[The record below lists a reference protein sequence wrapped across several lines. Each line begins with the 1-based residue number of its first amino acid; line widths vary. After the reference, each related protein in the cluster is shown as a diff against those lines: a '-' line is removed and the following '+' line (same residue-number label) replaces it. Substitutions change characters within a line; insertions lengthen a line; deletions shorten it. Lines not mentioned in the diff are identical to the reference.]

1 MDRGGRFTRPAGPR
15 RTPRTPDDFAPPS
28 RITLFLRRV
37 FVRLSEPPLR
47 RLGLTLLVL
56 FFAGTGAYGAVRG
69 GHAEARA
76 VAAHEAGDAVA
87 RGFGF
92 GIVHSEVRGTRVLG
106 RDEILA
112 RAGVTENSSLPLLN
126 PDAMR
131 AVLKAEPRIAEAT
144 VRKLYPDRLEITIE
158 EREPFARWQRGSKVH
173 LIARDGTVLA
183 SDIEQRA
190 AELPL
195 VVGAGAEKRAGAFLD
210 LLARFPSI
218 RDEVRAGVFIAERR
232 WNLRLKNGI
241 DVRLPEEDPALA
253 LERLVQLDRS
263 KELLTRDVTTIDLR
277 VADRVSVSLTDE
289 AVEAQKQKTQKRK
302 GADS

>member
-1 MDRGGRFTRPAGPR
+1 MNRGASFTRAAGR
-15 RTPRTPDDFAPPS
+15 RHASLAAGDYAPPS
-28 RITLFLRRV
+28 RVTLFLRRA

-47 RLGLTLLVL
+47 RLGLML
-56 FFAGTGAYGAVRG
+56 FVMLFAGTGAYGAMRG
-69 GHAEARA
+69 GHVDSLLAT
-76 VAAHEAGDAVA
+76 AHEAGDTIA

-92 GIVHSEVRGTRVLG
+92 GIVHAEVRGMRVLG

-112 RAGVTENSSLPLLN
+112 RAGVTDSSSLVLLN

-131 AVLKAEPRIAEAT
+131 DVLKAEPRIAEAT
-144 VRKLYPDRLEITIE
+144 VRKLYPDRLEIVVE

-183 SDIEQRA
+183 NDIENRV

-195 VVGAGAEKRAGAFLD
+195 VVGIGAEKNAAALID
-210 LLARFPSI
+210 LMARFPSI
-218 RDEVRAGVFIAERR
+218 SDEVRAGIFIAERR

-241 DVRLPEEDPALA
+241 DVQLPEEDPALA
-253 LERLVQLDRS
+253 LERLIQLDRS
-263 KELLTRDVTTIDLR
+263 RDLLTRDLTTIDLR
-277 VADRVSVSLTDE
+277 VPDRVSVTLANDAAE
-289 AVEAQKQKTQKRK
+289 ALKQKTPKRK